1 MIGSIPFPSIPTCLM
16 TLKSFSL
23 CQSQT
28 SILDF
33 FVQTFNNS
41 DNIFLCVTSTSLT
54 GIILETLFLEDDTHP
69 PWQTRPRPS
78 APASFVTR
86 VSRGPSVSGSLQHAG
101 PSAVLSDALAPDSHT
116 LFLRPER
123 SHAAGKP
130 LCLFLGR
137 DEVSL
142 FPESYPE
149 PGSGKVGLC
158 HTYPL
163 LLPHQQHFWDLAILL
178 GLRTAH
184 TLGKARCTLLM
195 FVGPQGL
202 VGTPAGWYTL
212 E

>member
-116 LFLRPER
+116 LFLHPER

-149 PGSGKVGLC
+149 LC
-158 HTYPL
+158 SRPLAFATLTPYSYPTNNT
-163 LLPHQQHFWDLAILL
+163 F
-178 GLRTAH
+178 G
-184 TLGKARCTLLM
+184 TLLYSL
-195 FVGPQGL
+195 G
-202 VGTPAGWYTL
+202 
-212 E
+212 